1 MDVGIVV
8 DSSSSVRRD
17 NFEKVKQF
25 LVNLVSKLHVSH
37 SNTHVGVIHYNHR
50 PLLDW
55 DFKADVAQNPEK
67 LKAGILALRY
77 RPGGT
82 RTDRAMD
89 LAGKAI
95 FKVAHGERLNV
106 PHIMLVVTDGKT
118 NPGSKA
124 YQDVVKPFE
133 DKGVKIV
140 AVGVG
145 FSVDNNELKQI
156 AIGHQDKVVHVDNF
170 DQLLPMIHQILVK
183 FCQQRKP
190 PAQVDVDDLFTHY

>member
-25 LVNLVSKLHVSH
+25 LVNLVGKLHVSH
-37 SNTHVGVIHYNHR
+37 SNAHVGVIHYNHR
-50 PLLDW
+50 PFLDW
-55 DFKADVAQNPEK
+55 DFKADVAQNPIK

-89 LAGKAI
+89 LADEAI
-95 FKVAHGERLNV
+95 FRVAHGERLNV

-133 DKGVKIV
+133 VTKSSSSFGKK
-140 AVGVG
+140 AVSISI
-145 FSVDNNELKQI
+145 FIYTRLKNSSRQYNKKL
-156 AIGHQDKVVHVDNF
+156 QDKLSIWKCIN
-170 DQLLPMIHQILVK
+170 I
-183 FCQQRKP
+183 
-190 PAQVDVDDLFTHY
+190 